1 MKNKVFLS
9 VISKF
14 VIFLCILIAL
24 IFVQNIGVN
33 LYATQY
39 INRYAA
45 SERKEIL
52 SVQIGQLDKELTV
65 LNSFILQVMSGNEDF
80 LRLAYTNPEENPG
93 DYRRVNA
100 YVSLGNCFS
109 EQLLQRSFEE
119 GFLREKT
126 G

>member
-1 MKNKVFLS
+1 M
-9 VISKF
+9 
-14 VIFLCILIAL
+14 
-24 IFVQNIGVN
+24 
-33 LYATQY
+33 
-39 INRYAA
+39 
-45 SERKEIL
+45 

>member
-1 MKNKVFLS
+1 MFR
-9 VISKF
+9 
-14 VIFLCILIAL
+14 ILAL
-24 IFVQNIGVN
+24 D

-45 SERKEIL
+45 SERKGIL

-100 YVSLGNCFS
+100 YVSLEIASPNSFCRC
-109 EQLLQRSFEE
+109 LLRKAFK
-119 GFLREKT
+119 RENGLTPMAYRKKYRDSQ
-126 G
+126 

>member
-1 MKNKVFLS
+1 
-9 VISKF
+9 
-14 VIFLCILIAL
+14 
-24 IFVQNIGVN
+24 
-33 LYATQY
+33 
-39 INRYAA
+39 
-45 SERKEIL
+45 
-52 SVQIGQLDKELTV
+52 
-65 LNSFILQVMSGNEDF
+65 MSGNEDF

-109 EQLLQRSFEE
+109 EQLLQMSFEE